1 MALQFVTKISKHIKS
16 VLAWTEKRKR
26 KKRKEKKKSGYMMDK
41 SEYINDGHDGVSHP
55 CCQVFT
61 RLAIGGVTEETKK
74 PSSTLHSV

>member
-1 MALQFVTKISKHIKS
+1 MNWKKK
-16 VLAWTEKRKR
+16 KKK
-26 KKRKEKKKSGYMMDK
+26 KKREKKSGYMMDK

-74 PSSTLHSV
+74 PSSTLHCV